1 MLSIFDNLSITIG
14 EKCYMSSSSCSV
26 ESLGVYLNNTMS
38 IQKLISEVVKSS
50 NFNLKKLSH
59 FKYVLSIKHKLL
71 LIKSHILNKLDY
83 CSILLV
89 NAPATQ
95 ISRLQSVINKAIRF
109 VHLLK
114 KYDRVSSFLKDAHIL
129 PMKQRIMYK
138 SCVFVFNML
147 HGKCP
152 HYMKD
157 LVQHRIPNEIYT
169 RSNNDNLIF
178 TQTSDSSTLQY
189 GMIKNWNCL
198 PYNIRCISSEDTFK
212 KHLKTHYFNISYA

>member
-1 MLSIFDNLSITIG
+1 
-14 EKCYMSSSSCSV
+14 
-26 ESLGVYLNNTMS
+26 MS
-38 IQKLISEVVKSS
+38 IQSMISEVVKSC
-50 NFNLKKLSH
+50 NFNLKKLSS
-59 FKYVLSIKHKLL
+59 FKYVLSVKHKLL

-89 NAPATQ
+89 NAPANQ
-95 ISRLQSVINKAIRF
+95 INRLQSVINKAIRF

-114 KYDRVSSFLKDAHIL
+114 KHDRISSFLKEAHIL

-157 LVQHRIPNEIYT
+157 LIQHRIPHEINT
-169 RSNNDNLIF
+169 RSNSDNLLF
-178 TQTSDSSTLQY
+178 SQTSDSSTLQY
-189 GMIKNWNCL
+189 GMINNWNCL
-198 PYNIRCISSEDTFK
+198 PYDVRCIPSADSFK
-212 KHLKTHYFNISYA
+212 THLKTCYFTSILCLTKFAAFEAEGLFLFF